1 MDGPGTGRERSRVG
15 GWPIAAALAVLAIV
29 LYAVRYALLPFV
41 AAAAIAFVIDPLI
54 VRTAR
59 LAGCRRW
66 PVAAAL
72 YLVILGG
79 LAAAAYPIART
90 VIPQLSHL
98 IADAPNILRHL
109 VVQAFGQQGVTLFDR
124 HYGPSELVDGVLAAL
139 TKLLGVGAAARL
151 AGTGI
156 SVVVGIFLTLV
167 LMPYFMISG
176 PQLVRSAIWLIP
188 PERRRAVLEVLPQ
201 IVPALRRYLSGI
213 AIVVIYTSLVA
224 WIGFG
229 PLFRLPQPL
238 TLAAV
243 VGVLELVPVVGPL
256 TSATIVALLGV
267 RQQSLWSAALL
278 IAFAIGLRLSI
289 DNLIGPLVLGK
300 AARVHP
306 VVVIMVFVCGAM
318 LFGVVGLL
326 LAVPAAVCLKISLT
340 HYYAEPVADGA
351 GPQTPSSGA
360 PLQDPAAQAERRVD
374 KR

>member
-1 MDGPGTGRERSRVG
+1 MDGPGAGRERSRVG

-41 AAAAIAFVIDPLI
+41 AAAAIAFVLDPLI
-54 VRTAR
+54 VGAERV
-59 LAGCRRW
+59 AGSRRW

-72 YLVILGG
+72 YLVLLAG
-79 LAAAAYPIART
+79 LAAASYPIGRT
-90 VIPQLSHL
+90 VIPQLAHL

-109 VVQAFGQQGVTLFDR
+109 AVQAFGQQGVTLFDR
-124 HYGPSELVDGVLAAL
+124 HYGPSELADAVLGAL

-151 AGTGI
+151 AGTAI
-156 SVVVGIFLTLV
+156 SVAAGIFLTLV

-176 PQLVRSAIWLIP
+176 PQLVRSTIWLVP
-188 PERRRAVLEVLPQ
+188 PERRGAVLEVLPK
-201 IVPALRRYLSGI
+201 IVPALRRYLVGL
-213 AIVVIYTSLVA
+213 AAVVVYTSLVA

-238 TLAAV
+238 MVAAII
-243 VGVLELVPVVGPL
+243 GVLELVPVVGPL
-256 TSATIVALLGV
+256 TSATIVAVLGI
-267 RQQSLWSAALL
+267 RQQSLLNSALL

-306 VVVIMVFVCGAM
+306 VVVIMAFVCGAM

-326 LAVPAAVCLKISLT
+326 LAVPAAVCLKICLT
-340 HYYAEPVADGA
+340 YYYAEPVADDG
-351 GPQTPSSGA
+351 GPQRPSPGA
-360 PLQDPAAQAERRVD
+360 PLQDRAAQAKRRIH
-374 KR
+374 RR